1 MINDS
6 FFYVTISV
14 KTRWSNHPS
23 TYSNSGLKFEHME
36 EQNKQRWMVATTQN
50 RTKKKAGLLF
60 ISVVTFSSLW
70 SSHWKFIEP
79 LVRSKKTKMLENTA
93 IEPCAKNSSQKNVEN
108 LKQRI
113 NYFYFSLHLRER
125 FFFPLNERAP
135 PCLFQGTLL
144 SVICVW
150 EVPQLVR
157 LLSRFTLTVGNT
169 WWHVRWFPSLTVPRL
184 FSRAFERNTISSTIL
199 LYTLQFF
206 ILGLQSSQDTRKRV
220 SVWIHNE
227 LLGLIPNVKHHYWH
241 QVVTNKRSYGE
252 G

>member
-1 MINDS
+1 VD
-6 FFYVTISV
+6 
-14 KTRWSNHPS
+14 WSLN
-23 TYSNSGLKFEHME
+23 TWK
-36 EQNKQRWMVATTQN
+36 N
-50 RTKKKAGLLF
+50 RTNNDGWWQRHKTEQRRRHVYSSSL
-60 ISVVTFSSLW
+60 SSPYFSSLW